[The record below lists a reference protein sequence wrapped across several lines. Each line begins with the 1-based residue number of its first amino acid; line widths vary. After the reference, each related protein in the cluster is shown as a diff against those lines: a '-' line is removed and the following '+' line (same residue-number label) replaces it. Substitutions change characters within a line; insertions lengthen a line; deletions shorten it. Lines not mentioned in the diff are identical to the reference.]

1 VFEALRIRDFVLL
14 WSGMSVSLVG
24 DAQLSRGGRMAGL
37 S

>member
-24 DAQLSRGGRMAGL
+24 DANFLVAVA
-37 S
+37 